1 MTAVINITMD
11 KNKKA
16 SNFQALDHK
25 HITRWKKKTEL
36 SFYNDRKSWPGIF
49 NNNTIREGKWNY
61 VIVLQ
66 CLSYILFSLLNI

>member
-25 HITRWKKKTEL
+25 HITRWKKKQQNYLFTMIENLGQVYLITIL
-36 SFYNDRKSWPGIF
+36 SERENGIM
-49 NNNTIREGKWNY
+49 
-61 VIVLQ
+61 
-66 CLSYILFSLLNI
+66 

>member
-11 KNKKA
+11 KNKKT

-36 SFYNDRKSWPGIF
+36 SSYNNIKSWPGIF
-49 NNNTIREGKWNY
+49 NT
-61 VIVLQ
+61 
-66 CLSYILFSLLNI
+66 